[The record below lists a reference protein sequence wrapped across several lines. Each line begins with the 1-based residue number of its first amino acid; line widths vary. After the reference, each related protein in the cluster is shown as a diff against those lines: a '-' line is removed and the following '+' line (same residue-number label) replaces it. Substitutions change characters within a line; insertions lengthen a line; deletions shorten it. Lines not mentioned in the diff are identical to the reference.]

1 MGELDDPVVVEFPL
15 RGEWTVEQTPA
26 HRIPSHGT
34 DVLGMRYAYDFI
46 RTDDRSG
53 AHVHPAG
60 ALRWALIGGRTSECY
75 GWGEPVHAA
84 AAGEVVTAVD
94 DVPERGWVHPARES
108 WAALRTALAFRR
120 SQPAGRAQRLA
131 GNHVIVRATRSSGG
145 SAGTARTART
155 EVFALYAHLVRGS
168 VAATPGQQVAAGEV
182 IGQLGHSGNSTAP
195 HLHFQLMDSA
205 DAPSARGIP
214 CAFAA
219 YSVRRDGRWEHVR
232 DGIPA
237 RLERLRA
244 VP

>member
-1 MGELDDPVVVEFPL
+1 VPDHRGRAVGELDDPVVVDFPL

-46 RTDDRSG
+46 RTDDRRG

-60 ALRWALIGGRTSECY
+60 SLRWALFGGRTRDCY

-84 AAGEVVTAVD
+84 AAGEVVATVD
-94 DVPERGWVHPARES
+94 DVPERGWVHGVRDA
-108 WAALRTALAFRR
+108 WAAFRTAQAFRASR
-120 SQPAGRAQRLA
+120 PSVDARRLA
-131 GNHVIVRATRSSGG
+131 GNHVIVRSTGPT
-145 SAGTARTART
+145 AG
-155 EVFALYAHLVRGS
+155 FALYAHLVPGS
-168 VAATPGQQVAAGEV
+168 VAVTTGQHVPAGAV
-182 IGQLGHSGNSTAP
+182 IGRLGHSGNSTAP

-205 DAPSARGIP
+205 DAPNARGIP

-219 YSVRRDGRWEHVR
+219 YRVQRDGRWEPVR

-237 RLERLRA
+237 RLERVLA